1 MHFQAEGRIIG
12 ISGNKEIR
20 HEKILLL
27 LLCLLLLT
35 GCGKKEPALSDLE
48 KPSVPAETAAPTTEP
63 TTEPTTQPTTEP
75 AELRYD
81 GLYHAF
87 YMSGNGACNEVLRFY
102 EDGTVIRTTV
112 GAQSRSDDSMHWPKG
127 DWFQL
132 GKGNDGVLTGEWTLS
147 GSSLTFTVTS
157 TSSTVDFDGTVEGE
171 ILDLHSNKAGFEAQ
185 HEFEFVLFEEVP
197 DYIP

>member
-1 MHFQAEGRIIG
+1 M
-12 ISGNKEIR
+12 K
-20 HEKILLL
+20 KILPL
-27 LLCLLLLT
+27 LLCLLLLM
-35 GCGKKEPALSDLE
+35 GCGKKEPSLSDLE
-48 KPSVPAETAAPTTEP
+48 KPHRHSSRTDTVEASKAPETEP
-63 TTEPTTQPTTEP
+63 ATVPTTEP

-112 GAQSRSDDSMHWPKG
+112 GSQSRSDDSMHWPKG

-132 GKGNDGVLTGEWTLS
+132 GKGNDGVLTGEWTLT

-157 TSSTVDFDGTVEGE
+157 TSSTVDFDGTVDGE
-171 ILDLHSNKAGFEAQ
+171 ILNLHSNKAGFEAQ
-185 HEFEFVLFEEVP
+185 REFTFVLFEEVP